1 VSLLTPEQLTSLAE
15 AAVAAPWAD
24 NRRAFRLQTHGVNGL
39 RLFATHDLQHA
50 APTRRILGLLSIG
63 AVAENLAIRAGR
75 LGLHLKPDW
84 QIDQSGGS
92 LLTEFVFDLAG
103 AVDDPL
109 DAAIERRHSN
119 RRLLFRGPRLESA
132 AQERMSAQASTIDG
146 TALVWLDQP
155 EQRRRAL
162 GLIRLAETERFR
174 NEELHR
180 ELFDS
185 IRFDAGWHAPTSEG
199 LSPGSLELPRV
210 EQLGFS
216 ALRHWGVQRVANLV
230 GTHRLIGL
238 RSSDLPCRL
247 APHLCAIVAQGD
259 DEPAA
264 IQAGRLLQRVW
275 LQATLLGLAVQVYA
289 ASTVYALDKSTAIDE
304 KLRGRLA
311 SGWKELCPQAR
322 PFIVF
327 RMGRAAQPSA
337 PASRPPPST
346 VLSG

>member
-1 VSLLTPEQLTSLAE
+1 MSLLTPEQLTSLAE
-15 AAVAAPWAD
+15 AAIAAPWAD
-24 NRRAFRLQTHGVNGL
+24 NRRAFRLQAHGVNSL
-39 RLFATHDLQHA
+39 RLFATPDLQNA

-63 AVAENLAIRAGR
+63 AIAENLAIRAGR
-75 LGLHLKPDW
+75 LGLHLKPIW
-84 QIDQSGGS
+84 QIDPNGGS
-92 LLTEFVFDLAG
+92 LLTEFICCRID

-132 AQERMSAQASTIDG
+132 AQERISAEASTIDG
-146 TALVWLDQP
+146 TALIWLDRP

-162 GLIRLAETERFR
+162 GLIRLAETERFL

-185 IRFDAGWHAPTSEG
+185 IRFDVGWNASTSEG
-199 LSPGSLELPRV
+199 LSPGSLELPRI

-216 ALRHWGVQRVANLV
+216 TLRHWRVQRAANLV

-238 RSSDLPCRL
+238 RSADLPCRL
-247 APHLCAIVAQGD
+247 APHLCAIVAQGE

-275 LQATLLGLAVQVYA
+275 LRATLLGLAVQVYA
-289 ASTVYALDKSTAIDE
+289 ASTVYALDNSTAIGE
-304 KLRGRLA
+304 ELRGRLA
-311 SGWKELCPQAR
+311 SGWKELCPHAR

-337 PASRPPPST
+337 PASRPPAAT
-346 VLSG
+346 VLSA

>member
-1 VSLLTPEQLTSLAE
+1 MSLLTPEQLTSLAE
-15 AAVAAPWAD
+15 AAIAAPWAD
-24 NRRAFRLQTHGVNGL
+24 NRRAFRLQLHGDNGL
-39 RLFATHDLQHA
+39 RLFATPDLQYA

-63 AVAENLAIRAGR
+63 AVAENLVIRAGR
-75 LGLHLKPDW
+75 LGLQLTPSW
-84 QIDQSGGS
+84 QIDSSDGP
-92 LLTEFVFDLAG
+92 LLAEFVCGKTG

-109 DAAIERRHSN
+109 DTAIERRHSN

-132 AQERMSAQASTIDG
+132 AQERISAEASTIDG
-146 TALVWLDQP
+146 TALVWLDRP

-185 IRFDAGWHAPTSEG
+185 IRFDLGWHASASEG

-210 EQLGFS
+210 EQIGFL
-216 ALRHWGVQRVANLV
+216 ALRNWRVQLAANVV
-230 GTHRLIGL
+230 GTHRLVGL
-238 RSSDLPCRL
+238 RSADLPCRL
-247 APHLCAIVAQGD
+247 APHLCAIVAQGE

-275 LQATLLGLAVQVYA
+275 LRATLLGLSVQVYA
-289 ASTVYALDKSTAIDE
+289 ASTIYALDNSTAIGE
-304 KLRGRLA
+304 ELRGRLA
-311 SGWKELCPQAR
+311 SGWKELCPLAR

-327 RMGRAAQPSA
+327 RMGRAAPPSA
-337 PASRPPPST
+337 PAIGPPAAS
-346 VLSG
+346 VLSA

>member
-1 VSLLTPEQLTSLAE
+1 MSLLTPEQLTSLAE

-24 NRRAFRLQTHGVNGL
+24 NRRAFRLQTHGVNSL
-39 RLFATHDLQHA
+39 RLFATPDLHNA

-75 LGLHLKPDW
+75 LGLHLKPIW
-84 QIDQSGGS
+84 QIDMKGGS
-92 LLTEFVFDLAG
+92 LLVEFVCERAG

-109 DAAIERRHSN
+109 DTAIERRHSN

-132 AQERMSAQASTIDG
+132 AQERLSAEASTIDG
-146 TALVWLDQP
+146 AALVWLDRP
-155 EQRRRAL
+155 EQRRRVL

-185 IRFDAGWHAPTSEG
+185 IRFDLGWHASASEG

-216 ALRHWGVQRVANLV
+216 VLRHWRVQRAANLV
-230 GTHRLIGL
+230 GTHQFIGL
-238 RSSDLPCRL
+238 RSAALPCRL
-247 APHLCAIVAQGD
+247 APHLCAIVAQGE

-289 ASTVYALDKSTAIDE
+289 ASTVYALDKSTAIGDE
-304 KLRGRLA
+304 LRGRLA
-311 SGWKELCPQAR
+311 SGWNELCPQAR
-322 PFIVF
+322 PFIVC

-337 PASRPPPST
+337 PASRPPAAS